1 MTPKY
6 LSSEDVKSLFR
17 EANAGDAADEFKHTF
32 SFDEFVGCVK
42 QIVDKVQQAVGEGQA
57 LPSKTEQLRKML
69 LGNEGV
75 ADTQVALSEQATMQ
89 AQLIATY
96 DNDNASDGVRVP
108 VSTLWSSVREVES
121 HLQTEEQLRTAL
133 DRLAGAL
140 SFYCGI

>member
-1 MTPKY
+1 
-6 LSSEDVKSLFR
+6 
-17 EANAGDAADEFKHTF
+17 
-32 SFDEFVGCVK
+32 
-42 QIVDKVQQAVGEGQA
+42 
-57 LPSKTEQLRKML
+57 
-69 LGNEGV
+69 
-75 ADTQVALSEQATMQ
+75 MQ